1 MIMPELDCSDTQML
15 FRRLHLMGIWH
26 FFKTC
31 KFHVNPPVP
40 FHHRKISSRYICV
53 CFSLFRLRNVS
64 KSTHTWAL
72 FKSVPIGFYSELA
85 LTAIKASSG
94 LFLQIVILRTD
105 GAMITFIQVT
115 CPYTAMLRKI
125 PNISVSADRFV
136 VTWLILNLIVHVRLL
151 LFTQYVSLKGISEY
165 LLFSY
170 HSAGERC
177 YRSQRI

>member
-1 MIMPELDCSDTQML
+1 ML
-15 FRRLHLMGIWH
+15 FRRIHLMGIWH

-31 KFHVNPPVP
+31 KFHVNPSVP
-40 FHHRKISSRYICV
+40 FHHRKISSCYICV
-53 CFSLFRLRNVS
+53 CFSLFRLRTVS

-72 FKSVPIGFYSELA
+72 FKSVPISFYSELA
-85 LTAIKASSG
+85 LTAIKASLG

-105 GAMITFIQVT
+105 GVMITFIQVT

-125 PNISVSADRFV
+125 PNISVSTDRFV

-151 LFTQYVSLKGISEY
+151 LFTQYVSLNGIYEY

-170 HSAGERC
+170 HSAGERY